1 MSEKKKFGEFLIEK
15 RIIST
20 SQLEEALKKQ
30 KDFDLPL
37 GDTLLKLKFVSE
49 NVLLESLSQYLG
61 LDYLNLAENDFKI
74 IDKSLSRVLPLEV
87 CQKYKVLPI
96 FRIIDDDTTEITLAM
111 SNPFAEDAIKDAEA
125 ITESKIIPVL
135 ANSAAIQEGILRL
148 YSIKADIKTE
158 RFTVEKGDPVSLVNK
173 IMVRAVSLGAS
184 DIHIEPHAKE
194 AHVRMR
200 IDGVMEVVSIYP
212 SQYHAS
218 VVSRIKIMASE
229 QNSLMKIEEKRLPQ
243 DGSFSRKIEGHTV
256 DCRVSTLPAV
266 FGEKIVIRLFDK
278 DKATYIGRV
287 RDLKLSPRMEVK
299 FRRCIRKPAGINV
312 ITGPTGCGKTTTLN
326 AIVNEINSPG
336 INIITVEDPVEYQ
349 ASDYVNQSSLM
360 PQAGYTYARAL
371 RAIMRQD
378 PDVILIG
385 EIRDLETAEVAVQ
398 AALTGHRVFTTLH
411 TENAAGSIARLID
424 IGVEHF
430 LVSSTVTSALNQ
442 RLIRKVCS
450 SCAEEYVPTMV
461 EMLDIGIDKE
471 IADDILKEPQIFSM
485 RRGKGC
491 SSCRKTGYYGRQGV
505 YELITVTPL
514 IREMIHLRKGSEEI
528 ISAAREADSVNMIFE
543 EGLRL
548 FLTGMTTLGELQALP
563 RGDYKLKSPADILN
577 DAEIQ

>member
-1 MSEKKKFGEFLIEK
+1 MSENKKFGEFLIEK

-87 CQKYKVLPI
+87 CQKYKVLPL

-287 RDLKLSPRMEVK
+287 RDLKLSLRMEVK

-385 EIRDLETAEVAVQ
+385 EIRDLETAEVAFR
-398 AALTGHRVFTTLH
+398 LRLRGIVFTTLH

-430 LVSSTVTSALNQ
+430 LVSSTVTSA
-442 RLIRKVCS
+442 
-450 SCAEEYVPTMV
+450 
-461 EMLDIGIDKE
+461 
-471 IADDILKEPQIFSM
+471 
-485 RRGKGC
+485 
-491 SSCRKTGYYGRQGV
+491 
-505 YELITVTPL
+505 
-514 IREMIHLRKGSEEI
+514 
-528 ISAAREADSVNMIFE
+528 
-543 EGLRL
+543 
-548 FLTGMTTLGELQALP
+548 
-563 RGDYKLKSPADILN
+563 
-577 DAEIQ
+577 